1 MIVQSDAAAAI
12 DISDE
17 DYRAVGAAIVG
28 SAAEVFE
35 TAELIVKIKEP
46 QPEEGSL
53 LRDGQVLFTYLHL
66 APDPTQTRMLQNRG
80 VAAIAYETVTDDA
93 GGLPLL
99 APMSEVAGRMSI
111 HVAAHCL
118 EMTPGGRGVLMGGVA
133 GVAPAKIVILGGG
146 VVGGNAAK
154 MAVGLH
160 ADVTLLDRTRPKL
173 DELDRELGGRVKT
186 LFSTADTIEENVA
199 DADAVIGA
207 ALVAG
212 ATAPRLVTR
221 DLVGRMRRGS
231 VLVDVS
237 IDQGGCFET
246 SRPTTHDDPTYEVE
260 GVVHYAVTNMPGD
273 VARTSTFAINNATL
287 PFVLELADKGP
298 ERALRNDHHLKNGL
312 NIYRG
317 RVTCQEVARSLGV
330 DYVPADTFLGD

>member
-1 MIVQSDAAAAI
+1 
-12 DISDE
+12 
-17 DYRAVGAAIVG
+17 
-28 SAAEVFE
+28 
-35 TAELIVKIKEP
+35 
-46 QPEEGSL
+46 
-53 LRDGQVLFTYLHL
+53 
-66 APDPTQTRMLQNRG
+66 
-80 VAAIAYETVTDDA
+80 
-93 GGLPLL
+93 
-99 APMSEVAGRMSI
+99 
-111 HVAAHCL
+111 
-118 EMTPGGRGVLMGGVA
+118 
-133 GVAPAKIVILGGG
+133 
-146 VVGGNAAK
+146 
-154 MAVGLH
+154 
-160 ADVTLLDRTRPKL
+160 
-173 DELDRELGGRVKT
+173 
-186 LFSTADTIEENVA
+186 
-199 DADAVIGA
+199 
-207 ALVAG
+207 
-212 ATAPRLVTR
+212 
-221 DLVGRMRRGS
+221 MRRGS